1 MSGDS
6 FWLLNLKVLL
16 HLMRVKARDA
26 IQHPIGHRTPPPPSH
41 ILKNYQ
47 AQHVINAEFKALIQ
61 DNFVL
66 SYLPF
71 FLKIGIHLIYNVVLT
86 SRV

>member
-1 MSGDS
+1 MLIFHLSIGCFAMSGDS

-26 IQHPIGHRTPPPPSH
+26 IHHPIVQRTPPPPPH

-47 AQHVINAEFKALIQ
+47 TQHVINAEFKALIQ

-71 FLKIGIHLIYNVVLT
+71 
-86 SRV
+86 